1 MSSPQR
7 HKGHTKKGTMNEERE
22 SKTARKMERVKERG
36 GAGQQKS
43 GPLGS
48 GGGASA
54 SLAPA
59 PPYGPVI
66 DGKDENVRWLLNFR
80 LSNE

>member
-1 MSSPQR
+1 MAPLSSLR
-7 HKGHTKKGTMNEERE
+7 SKNEERE

-36 GAGQQKS
+36 GAGQQKTLTLTS
-43 GPLGS
+43 GVW
-48 GGGASA
+48 GGGANA

-66 DGKDENVRWLLNFR
+66 DGSEERKR
-80 LSNE
+80 

>member
-1 MSSPQR
+1 MAPLSSLR
-7 HKGHTKKGTMNEERE
+7 SKNEERE

-54 SLAPA
+54 SLAPP

-66 DGKDENVRWLLNFR
+66 DGSEERKR
-80 LSNE
+80 